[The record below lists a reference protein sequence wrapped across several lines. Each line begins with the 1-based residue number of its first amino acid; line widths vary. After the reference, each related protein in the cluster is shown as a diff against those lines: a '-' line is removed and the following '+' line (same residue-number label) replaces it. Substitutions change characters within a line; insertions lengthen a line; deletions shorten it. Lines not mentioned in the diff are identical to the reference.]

1 MDYFEYIINIYNSF
15 INIIT
20 ELQIEGNDTINK
32 YEGF

>member
-1 MDYFEYIINIYNSF
+1 MDYFEYIINIYNSL

-20 ELQIEGNDTINK
+20 ELQIEGNYTINK